1 MDCKVQISPCSITLF
16 SEKKLTM
23 DPSLQ
28 EELDFLVKCLELE
41 GSISGV
47 KVDVQGLLGP
57 EESTESGSNEETK
70 KKSRK
75 GKESKQPKEKTK
87 ESKQSTRKKK
97 RRF

>member
-1 MDCKVQISPCSITLF
+1 MLNNSF
-16 SEKKLTM
+16 SEKKFIM

-41 GSISGV
+41 GSVSGI
-47 KVDVQGLLGP
+47 KMDIQGLLGP
-57 EESTESGSNEETK
+57 EESTESESKEETK

-75 GKESKQPKEKTK
+75 AKDSKEPKEKTK
-87 ESKQSTRKKK
+87 ESKQPARKRK